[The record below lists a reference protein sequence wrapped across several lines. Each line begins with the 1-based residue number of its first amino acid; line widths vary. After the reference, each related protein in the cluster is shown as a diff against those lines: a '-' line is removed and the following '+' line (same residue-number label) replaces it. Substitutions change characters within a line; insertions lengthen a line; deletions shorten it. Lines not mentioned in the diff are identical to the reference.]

1 MLLSARRQFEIRRIF
16 AYGRFCVWLLRGRR
30 WLGLTV
36 DRKGGFMA
44 VETANEI
51 SRRDLLLLILGT
63 PIPRTSDGS
72 GLGGITRLQ
81 KFLFL
86 LEREE
91 GLKPSGEGFEF
102 TPYKAGPYSSRLY
115 DDLEF
120 LENLGLIS
128 REIVD
133 SATEGEAAEADFS
146 FEDLITPEAESAEET
161 VSPTADVYEEHRF
174 SLTPKGEARL
184 KKLLTSGQYRPIQ
197 KSVEN
202 VKRKY
207 GRYSLNDLLYYVYKH
222 YPDMTTESEIKDKV
236 LSRRSRF

>member
-1 MLLSARRQFEIRRIF
+1 MHLEKTI
-16 AYGRFCVWLLRGRR
+16 
-30 WLGLTV
+30 
-36 DRKGGFMA
+36 
-44 VETANEI
+44 EI
-51 SRRDLLLLILGT
+51 SRRDLLLLLLGT
-63 PIPRTSDGS
+63 PIPGTVDNAGV
-72 GLGGITRLQ
+72 GGITRLQ

-91 GLKPSGEGFEF
+91 DLRPSREGFEF
-102 TPYKAGPYSSRLY
+102 TPYKAGPYSARLY

-128 REIVD
+128 HEITD
-133 SATEGEAAEADFS
+133 SATEGEAAETEFS
-146 FEDLITPEAESAEET
+146 FEDLITPETEPPEET

-174 SLTPKGEARL
+174 SLTPKGEERL
-184 KKLLTSGQYRPIQ
+184 QNLLATGRYRPIQ

-202 VKRKY
+202 IKKKY